1 MSKVTMSF
9 HTMGL
14 VHYCGLIIVKFIK
27 LVFLLDFASISKEF
41 LPSLQYLSS
50 LYYLQYTTD

>member
-1 MSKVTMSF
+1 MSY

-50 LYYLQYTTD
+50 LYYLQYTTDQWL